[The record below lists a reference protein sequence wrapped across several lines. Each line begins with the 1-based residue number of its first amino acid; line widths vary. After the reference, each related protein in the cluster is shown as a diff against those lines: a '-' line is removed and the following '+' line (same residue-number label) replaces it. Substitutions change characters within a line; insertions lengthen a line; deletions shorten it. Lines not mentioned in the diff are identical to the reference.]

1 MRLLIIEDDI
11 RLADEMRTGLE
22 RHGFTIDIA
31 NTGLD
36 GEEKAYVTDYDA
48 VLLDLNLPDKDGLEI
63 LSYLRNNKRNMP
75 VLIVTARDTVRER
88 STGLDLGAD
97 DYIIK
102 PFDFIELTSRIR
114 AVVRRFYGRTNPK
127 ITIGSLSINPA
138 TQTALWENEIISLS
152 TKEFDILLYLA
163 ERHPE
168 IVSSEDIIEHT
179 YDEDFDPFSSVLR
192 VHISN
197 LRKKL
202 QAAGGQNLLITI
214 KGKGYCLW
222 NGSET

>member
-179 YDEDFDPFSSVLR
+179 YDEDFDPFNSVLR
-192 VHISN
+192 EHISN

-222 NGSET
+222 NGSEK